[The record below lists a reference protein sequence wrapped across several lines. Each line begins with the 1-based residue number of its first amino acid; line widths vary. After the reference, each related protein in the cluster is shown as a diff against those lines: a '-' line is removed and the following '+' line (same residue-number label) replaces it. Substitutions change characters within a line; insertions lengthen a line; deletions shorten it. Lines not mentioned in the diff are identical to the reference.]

1 MQRHAMAKIYHR
13 NDLHSMIILI
23 PNGFMISKCRS
34 EMPLIYNRLPIK
46 RTGKLLTNGTAISET
61 AMMA

>member
-23 PNGFMISKCRS
+23 PIMISKCRS